1 MSTCVDSYI
10 EAQTHTCV
18 TSLSLSPSIS
28 LSLAFSLFLYASL
41 AFFSLC
47 DTFVSKD
54 SMITVVA
61 LLDTSHAYT

>member
-1 MSTCVDSYI
+1 MSTRIDSHT

-18 TSLSLSPSIS
+18 TSLSLSLSIS

-41 AFFSLC
+41 AFFPLC

-54 SMITVVA
+54 SMITVVE